1 MSRRFLLWA
10 VVLAAGPG
18 LAAQAHPQPAP
29 PPARPL
35 AFLPPP
41 KAAPVAT
48 INWLTVT
55 GAAAGAAAGALI
67 GTRGLSFAA
76 VAPSQ
81 RSAHEWRAGA
91 TYGVIG
97 GVLGAALAERLSG
110 PGPPQPHRFWL
121 DRWNTPLIAGIG
133 AVQVLDYTSTRYF
146 RDRGKDEWLLTNSL
160 VDKRAPFIATEISA
174 AAAGVSLMYLL
185 HRAGHHKLERW
196 AAAAYIAFGV
206 VSAIANYRYPA
217 TGHALF

>member
-1 MSRRFLLWA
+1 MSRAALLLPA
-10 VVLAAGPG
+10 VLLAVG
-18 LAAQAHPQPAP
+18 LAAQTPPPVAPARARRAAALPQPKP
-29 PPARPL
+29 
-35 AFLPPP
+35 
-41 KAAPVAT
+41 APVHG

-55 GAAAGAAAGALI
+55 GAAASATAGALI
-67 GTRGLSFAA
+67 GARGLSFAA
-76 VAPSQ
+76 IPPSQ
-81 RSAHEWRAGA
+81 RATREARAGMA
-91 TYGVIG
+91 YGLIG
-97 GVLGAALAERLSG
+97 GVLGAAIGERLSG

-133 AVQVLDYTSTRYF
+133 AVQALDYASTRYF

-160 VDKRAPFIATEISA
+160 VDKRVPFIATEVSA

-196 AAAAYIAFGV
+196 AGAAYIAFGV
-206 VSAIANYRYPA
+206 ISAIANYRYPA